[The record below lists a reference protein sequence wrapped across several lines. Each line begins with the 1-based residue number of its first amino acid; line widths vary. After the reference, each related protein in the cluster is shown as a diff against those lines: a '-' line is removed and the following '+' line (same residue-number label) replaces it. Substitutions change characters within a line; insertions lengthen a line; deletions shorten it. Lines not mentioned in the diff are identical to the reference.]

1 VINTILRGNVYW
13 VNLDPAI
20 GTETKKRRP
29 GLIVSSN
36 VGNINSSRVII
47 APITS
52 NVKKVYPFEVLLKNA
67 DKPSKVMLDQIRTV
81 DKKRLSGFL
90 FSISND
96 EMMKVEQVIKLVLNL
111 K

>member
-1 VINTILRGNVYW
+1 MDILRGNVYW
-13 VNLDPAI
+13 VNLDPAV

-29 GLIVSSN
+29 GLIISSN
-36 VGNINSSRVII
+36 VGNTNSSRVVI

-67 DKPSKVMLDQIRTV
+67 NKPSKVMLDQIRAV
-81 DKKRLSGFL
+81 DKKRLSGF
-90 FSISND
+90 FFNASKD
-96 EMMKVEQVIKLVLNL
+96 EMLKVDQAIKLVLDL